1 MNVNKDD
8 ELLVIVKNEGRFYW
22 FVAFKEMWVLDR
34 VKWVDDFVK
43 NGVEINLQDIH
54 KERYDIPVVNEENV
68 QIFIDNLIKEGYL
81 YDKDDMSVAFYNRLS
96 EKTTWWDIYDIMPDL
111 FIDFDSKRL
120 YFEYV
125 ENMHYH
131 KYVPDGWLG
140 KLVDFCSDGTL
151 PQDEIF
157 WIKNET
163 DYRSIVIVKR

>member
-68 QIFIDNLIKEGYL
+68 QIFIDNLIKEGCL

-96 EKTTWWDIYDIMPDL
+96 EKTTWWDIYDLMPDL

-120 YFEYV
+120 YSEYV

>member
-34 VKWVDDFVK
+34 VRWVDDFVK

-96 EKTTWWDIYDIMPDL
+96 EKTTWWDIYDLMPDL

-120 YFEYV
+120 YSEYV

-140 KLVDFCSDGTL
+140 KVRTS
-151 PQDEIF
+151 
-157 WIKNET
+157 
-163 DYRSIVIVKR
+163 S